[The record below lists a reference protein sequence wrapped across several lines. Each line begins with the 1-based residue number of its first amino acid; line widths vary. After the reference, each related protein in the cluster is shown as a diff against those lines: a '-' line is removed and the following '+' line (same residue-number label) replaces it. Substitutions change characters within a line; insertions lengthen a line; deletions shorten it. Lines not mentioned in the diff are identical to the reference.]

1 MSLRFKLW
9 IVSQGLLLITACII
23 QFTFH
28 REIQVG
34 PILGTERRD
43 YFDIIS
49 NVEPEIPKKFVE
61 LNMSDELFD
70 ARVDMSS
77 DEVLERNLVAHRRAV
92 RQEDGLRTALR
103 GGIIVNI
110 LYFFIFH
117 ALYYYFRRVL
127 KRERVV
133 INS

>member
-1 MSLRFKLW
+1 MSLKFKLW

-49 NVEPEIPKKFVE
+49 NVEPEIPKKFPQKAISPKTFSFGFV
-61 LNMSDELFD
+61 F
-70 ARVDMSS
+70 
-77 DEVLERNLVAHRRAV
+77 
-92 RQEDGLRTALR
+92 
-103 GGIIVNI
+103 
-110 LYFFIFH
+110 
-117 ALYYYFRRVL
+117 
-127 KRERVV
+127 
-133 INS
+133 